1 MKIFTKKHTLSL
13 FFLISLSFSVIL
25 SSCGGGG
32 GGGGIFKSIAEEEKL
47 NKSTAPLYQRGLTH
61 CNGKLYITNGN
72 KIFSKPIGST
82 SGNWGEV
89 GTYGNNIATITSNGT
104 DLYVLTWNPSSN
116 SSGSPYPITRHGGG
130 QITGLGL
137 IYNLF
142 DNKVYGAGQKCY
154 AYTSTGTYE
163 LNGTTAT
170 KVGNFKS
177 AYGDKTSGSDYC
189 AGDLAANHNEAE
201 RFNGIPKNSK
211 ITGMAVYK
219 GKVIIA
225 TDNVGYYKEINGKW
239 TPCPFATEKNS
250 GQFATQGTYPGGL
263 CVVGDTI
270 YLSLHSL
277 SDSKRDG
284 LWAYYGEEKGW
295 NME

>member
-1 MKIFTKKHTLSL
+1 MKIFTKNHTVSL
-13 FFLISLSFSVIL
+13 FFFISLRFSVIL

-32 GGGGIFKSIAEEEKL
+32 GGGGIFKSISEEEKL
-47 NKSTAPLYQRGLTH
+47 NKSTAPLVQRGLTH
-61 CNGKLYITNGN
+61 CGGRLYITNGN
-72 KIFSKPIGST
+72 KILSKPMGST
-82 SGNWGEV
+82 SGNWSEV
-89 GTYGNNIATITSNGT
+89 GGYGNNIATIASNGT

-116 SSGSPYPITRHGGG
+116 SKGSSNPITRHGGG
-130 QITGLGL
+130 QITGLGEV
-137 IYNLF
+137 YNLF
-142 DNKVYGAGQKCY
+142 DNKVYGSGQKCY

-163 LNGTTAT
+163 LSGTSAT

-177 AYGDKTSGSDYC
+177 AYGSQPSGSDYC
-189 AGDLAANHNEAE
+189 AGGMAANYNEAD
-201 RFNGIPKNSK
+201 RFNGIPKNSQ

-225 TDNVGYYKEINGKW
+225 TNNVGYYKEIDGKW
-239 TPCPFATEKNS
+239 TPCPFADEKNS

-263 CVVGDTI
+263 WVVGDTI